1 MRYVYVVQKLREL
14 EGGNYCNFYNKGQ
27 PITQPIFDLHQHN
40 VPQKNKF
47 LMQIYHWREK
57 NISLLQKNEKNWI
70 FNIALFHIGVLCT
83 KILNANSDI

>member
-1 MRYVYVVQKLREL
+1 MHYVYVAQKLREL

-47 LMQIYHWREK
+47 LMQIYH
-57 NISLLQKNEKNWI
+57 
-70 FNIALFHIGVLCT
+70 
-83 KILNANSDI
+83 